1 MGAPDFDSKALY
13 QIGYGLYVL
22 TTRDGDR
29 DNGCIINTVA
39 QLTSTPL
46 LLAVG
51 VNKNNYSCELI
62 HKTGMLNI
70 NTLTEDTPFDIFHHF
85 GYQSGRTVDKF
96 AGCSLQ
102 KSSNGLVVLPE
113 HICGFLSLFVERVI
127 DLGTH
132 ILFLC
137 SPTEGALVPGAQPV
151 TYSYYQQHI
160 KPRPQPEKTKGFA
173 CRICGYVY
181 EGEKLPEDYVCPV
194 CKHGATDFEPL

>member
-1 MGAPDFDSKALY
+1 MGASTFDTKALH

-29 DNGCIINTVA
+29 DNGCIVNTVM

-62 HKTGMLNI
+62 QKSRTLNI
-70 NTLTEDTPFDIFHHF
+70 NTLSEDAPFDVFHHF
-85 GYQSGRTVDKF
+85 GYQSGRVVDKF
-96 AGCSLQ
+96 ADCNPGRS
-102 KSSNGLVVLPE
+102 KNGLVVLPA
-113 HICGFLSLFVERVI
+113 HTCGFLSLFVEREV

-137 SPTEGALVPGAQPV
+137 SPTDGALVSDVHPV

-181 EGEKLPEDYVCPV
+181 EGEELPADYVCPV
-194 CKHGATDFEPL
+194 CKHGADDFDPL